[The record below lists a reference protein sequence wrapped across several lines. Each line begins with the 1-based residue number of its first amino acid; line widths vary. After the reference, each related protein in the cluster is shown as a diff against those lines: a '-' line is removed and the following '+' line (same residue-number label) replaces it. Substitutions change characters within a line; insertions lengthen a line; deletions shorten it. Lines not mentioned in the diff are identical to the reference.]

1 MSNNKL
7 IIIFTFILKF
17 ISINN
22 SYVLIDFIFKKIII
36 EKPNCHPDSRN
47 IESYRGAI
55 KNIEDIDN
63 ILYKSSNNQL
73 SDKVENSFI
82 YFPNE
87 EQLYKHIGILDEYA
101 LIFTAFNVDFIKIGK
116 PVCYIKIQE
125 WSNYN
130 YIFVS
135 DKNLVYLALPIIFI
149 PFYISV
155 VIIHVYEGYKETL
168 NRLVFRRKIYF
179 YDFTRRMILLSILL
193 GLSAIII
200 YYYLLAYIIYSIYKT
215 YLIINL
221 ILLLEGFSII
231 HFNDSHIKK
240 NNYLLYFYLFDFF
253 SSLFSEYIVY
263 VIPSLDNF
271 YLFHLK
277 SMIEHGTFLVII
289 FIFFKT
295 KYIRLVK
302 QYLFEKRLGS
312 VLSISYK
319 IKNDIYLKIMIFS
332 VVYCSAFIILP
343 FIEKIYIKIDDV
355 VETFYLN
362 YLITICLELAFNMAL
377 VIILYPRDLTLYYFL
392 PTIFDYN
399 TFKMKVTI
407 KKRNK
412 KQFNISNITHQLL
425 KEEYQDKE
433 YPLVFIN
440 PFCKTNDVFN
450 GLHVGLIKK
459 HKASH
464 S

>member
-1 MSNNKL
+1 MRNNKL
-7 IIIFTFILKF
+7 ILIFAFILKF

-22 SYVLIDFIFKKIII
+22 SFVLIDFIFKNIIV
-36 EKPNCHPDSRN
+36 EQPKCHPGNKD
-47 IESYRGAI
+47 IERYRGAI

-63 ILYKSSNNQL
+63 NFYKSSNNQL
-73 SDKVENSFI
+73 SDKVEYSFI
-82 YFPNE
+82 YFPKE
-87 EQLYKHIGILDEYA
+87 EQLYKHIGKLPDFA
-101 LIFTAFNVDFIKIGK
+101 LIFTAFEVDFIKIGK
-116 PVCYIKIQE
+116 PVCYLKIQE
-125 WSNYN
+125 WSNYH

-135 DKNLVYLALPIIFI
+135 DKKVEYLALPVIFI
-149 PFYISV
+149 PFCISV
-155 VIIHVYEGYKETL
+155 IISVYKGYKETL

-193 GLSAIII
+193 GLSTIII
-200 YYYLLAYIIYSIYKT
+200 YYYFLAYIIYSIYKT

-231 HFNDSHIKK
+231 HFNDSHINH
-240 NNYLLYFYLFDFF
+240 NNYLLYFYLFDFI
-253 SSLFSEYIVY
+253 SSFFSEYIVY
-263 VIPSLDNF
+263 IIPSLDNF

-295 KYIRLVK
+295 KYIHLVK

-332 VVYCSAFIILP
+332 IVYCSAFIILP
-343 FIEKIYIKIDDV
+343 FIEKIYIKIDDD
-355 VETFYLN
+355 VETFHLN
-362 YLITICLELAFNMAL
+362 YFITICLELAFNLAL
-377 VIILYPRDLTLYYFL
+377 VILLFPRDLTLYYFL

-399 TFKMKVTI
+399 TFKMTVII

-412 KQFNISNITHQLL
+412 KQLNISNITHQLL
-425 KEEYQDKE
+425 KEEYQEKE

-459 HKASH
+459 HKESH